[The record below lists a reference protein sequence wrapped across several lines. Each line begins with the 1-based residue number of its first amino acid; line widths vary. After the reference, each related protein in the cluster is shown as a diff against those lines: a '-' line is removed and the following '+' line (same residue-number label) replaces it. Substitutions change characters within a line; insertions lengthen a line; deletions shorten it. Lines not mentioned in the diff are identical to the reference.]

1 MNLQEI
7 QHHVISIAVE
17 AFDLE
22 STPEKV
28 TVVSSLMEDL
38 NANWFKIN
46 EFMIDLEIKFD
57 IDIPYEDVENIITV
71 QGAIDYIADALGVTA

>member
-1 MNLQEI
+1 
-7 QHHVISIAVE
+7 
-17 AFDLE
+17 
-22 STPEKV
+22 
-28 TVVSSLMEDL
+28 MEDL